1 MTSARSFIDLE
12 DTNSVEASPGFVRDD
27 VRHATCDV
35 ACDAG
40 ATGQAAGNRSQHA
53 DRYDRGDGTARALWL
68 GMSNMTRLETIVDRQ
83 RRSRVRDL
91 AFAALVVIAGTVSLM
106 SVTQAVRSASVHVVA
121 K

>member
-1 MTSARSFIDLE
+1 
-12 DTNSVEASPGFVRDD
+12 
-27 VRHATCDV
+27 
-35 ACDAG
+35 
-40 ATGQAAGNRSQHA
+40 
-53 DRYDRGDGTARALWL
+53 
-68 GMSNMTRLETIVDRQ
+68 MSNMTRLETIADRQ